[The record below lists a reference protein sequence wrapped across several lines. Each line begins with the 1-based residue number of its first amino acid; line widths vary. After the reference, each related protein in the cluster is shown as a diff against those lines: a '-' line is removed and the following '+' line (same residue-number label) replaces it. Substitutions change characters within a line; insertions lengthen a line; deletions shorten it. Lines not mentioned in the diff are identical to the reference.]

1 MRRVLRSYGRWVA
14 VMAVMAAMALAVTV
28 YMLAHQRVAFPSW
41 MPGVGKDLVS
51 YRAAFQTSQSVT
63 PGQGQTV
70 TIAGIDVG
78 DITAVELHG
87 GRAIVD
93 FRIKRKYA
101 GMMRRDASALLR
113 PKTGL
118 NDMVL
123 ELDPGTPSSP
133 PVKAGYTIA
142 VSRTAPNVNVDE
154 ILASLDTDT
163 RGALQMLL
171 QGGGQGLGGAGAKR
185 LSGGLREI
193 QPVTANLR
201 RIGEAL
207 EDRRRNTARAV
218 HSIRLITEELAA
230 RRGDLVRAVDGT
242 DAVFSTIAGRDREL
256 RQALRDLPPTL
267 RTTQAALRDSESLA
281 EELRPATAA
290 LLPVARQL
298 RPSLAATRPFL
309 RQTEPVLRKQLLP
322 FTRETLPTVRKLRAA
337 ARDTAEIAP
346 DATATLKELNKA
358 ANMLAYDPPGEE
370 QGYLFWA
377 QWLTHLAP
385 WIFNTQDAH
394 GPIRRGNLMITCST
408 LGSFGDI
415 AQVNP
420 VGGLLT
426 GIFRGLSG
434 SGLCPIG
441 PGGPD
446 GDVDGS
452 TSGPRAQ
459 RGGDAASSRGGAGE
473 RRATPRTSTEDRAT
487 AAAAAGATT
496 GGQR

>member
-1 MRRVLRSYGRWVA
+1 MKRVLRAYGRWVA
-14 VMAVMAAMALAVTV
+14 VLAVLAVMALAVTV
-28 YMLAHQRVAFPSW
+28 YMLDHQRVAFPSW
-41 MPGVGKDLVS
+41 VPGVGKDLVS
-51 YRAAFQTSQSVT
+51 FKAEFQTSQSVT

-78 DITAVELHG
+78 DITGVELHD
-87 GRAIVD
+87 GRAVVD
-93 FRIKRKYA
+93 LRLRRKYA
-101 GMMRRDASALLR
+101 DMMRSDATALLR

-123 ELDPGTPSSP
+123 ELDPGTPTAP
-133 PVKAGYTIA
+133 KVRAGYTIP
-142 VSRTAPNVNVDE
+142 VSRTTPNVNVDE

-163 RGALQMLL
+163 RGALQLLL
-171 QGGGQGLGGAGAKR
+171 QGGGQGLGGNAKR
-185 LSGGLREI
+185 LSAGLRQI

-218 HSIRLITEELAA
+218 HSIRLITEELAN
-230 RRGDLVRAVDGT
+230 RRGDLVRAVDTT
-242 DAVFSTIAGRDREL
+242 DAVFNTIAGRDREL

-267 RTTQAALRDSESLA
+267 RTTQAALGHSESLA
-281 EELRPATAA
+281 DELKPATAA
-290 LLPVARQL
+290 LEPVARQL
-298 RPSLAATRPFL
+298 KPALAATRPFL
-309 RQTEPVLRKQLLP
+309 RETEPVLRKQLLP

-337 ARDTAEIAP
+337 ARDTAAIAP

-377 QWLTHLAP
+377 QWLTQLAP

-394 GPIRRGNLMITCST
+394 GPIRRGNLLITCST
-408 LGSFGDI
+408 LGSFGDV
-415 AQVNP
+415 ADVNP
-420 VGGLLT
+420 VAALLT
-426 GIFRGLSG
+426 GVFSSLSG

-452 TSGPRAQ
+452 TSGPRSSGASAKG
-459 RGGDAASSRGGAGE
+459 RTAARPKASTTGGA
-473 RRATPRTSTEDRAT
+473 ADRAT
-487 AAAAAGATT
+487 AAAAAGAT